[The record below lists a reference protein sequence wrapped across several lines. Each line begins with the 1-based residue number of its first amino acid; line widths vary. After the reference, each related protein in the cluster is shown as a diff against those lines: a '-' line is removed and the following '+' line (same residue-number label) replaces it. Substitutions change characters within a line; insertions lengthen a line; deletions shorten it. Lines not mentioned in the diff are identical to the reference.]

1 MIASTGRL
9 LIRPLSPADL
19 PALAGILGDPE
30 VMRYSVRGVCD
41 AAATG
46 RFLDWCLASY
56 ARDGIGP
63 WALVEKG
70 GTDLIGF
77 CGIGQERVGEVEE
90 INLGYRLARSCWG
103 RGLATEAVQAVLSFA
118 LGQGLPPG
126 RRKGRLSPLSGN
138 QLSWEVGAPLPAD
151 PGGMACGRELCP
163 RHLAGPASMSGAW
176 REATERCLAMLD
188 MPFAFVHDFG
198 IFLPGGACFV
208 RTAIARIW
216 RLASIAINAAPSS
229 FMTPRGFPASTSL
242 AQR

>member
-1 MIASTGRL
+1 MDVIASTGRL

-118 LGQGLPPG
+118 LGQQARESVVVIVEPEHMASLRVAEKAGFRRYQETRFHGKSVRLYRLTRAEWLAAGNSVPG
-126 RRKGRLSPLSGN
+126 
-138 QLSWEVGAPLPAD
+138 
-151 PGGMACGRELCP
+151 
-163 RHLAGPASMSGAW
+163 
-176 REATERCLAMLD
+176 
-188 MPFAFVHDFG
+188 
-198 IFLPGGACFV
+198 I
-208 RTAIARIW
+208 
-216 RLASIAINAAPSS
+216 
-229 FMTPRGFPASTSL
+229 
-242 AQR
+242 